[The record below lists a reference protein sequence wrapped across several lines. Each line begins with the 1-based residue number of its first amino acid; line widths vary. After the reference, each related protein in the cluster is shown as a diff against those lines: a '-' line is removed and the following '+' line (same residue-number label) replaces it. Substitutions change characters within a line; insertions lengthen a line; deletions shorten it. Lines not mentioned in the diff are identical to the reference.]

1 MKNITDTV
9 ARYVDGTATPSDV
22 CNAVLAEL
30 AADPSADTVR
40 RALAIVPDDLHPDAC
55 AYLYDVGVS
64 DDVPLRIASRCGH
77 EERPMGPSMPTPETG
92 AAINAW
98 WNS

>member
-1 MKNITDTV
+1 MKNLTDTV
-9 ARYVDGTATPSDV
+9 ARYVDGTATPADV
-22 CNAVLAEL
+22 CNAVLAEI

-40 RALAIVPDDLHPDAC
+40 RALAIVPDGLYPDAC

-77 EERPMGPSMPTPETG
+77 EERPMEPSTLTPEVP

>member
-1 MKNITDTV
+1 MKNLTDTV

-22 CNAVLAEL
+22 CNAVLAEI

-40 RALAIVPDDLHPDAC
+40 RALAIVPDGLYPDAC

-64 DDVPLRIASRCGH
+64 DDVPLRIASRCGN
-77 EERPMGPSMPTPETG
+77 EGAPMPPSTLTPEAL

-98 WNS
+98 WRS